1 MSRKLLA
8 VALLGPWSSLATA
21 QVTMYGRVDL
31 SLGQQ
36 ADAARNTV
44 LRNGSGSRFGIR
56 GTEDLDGGLKAVF
69 QIEHRFNADTGGAGT
84 RFWEGKSIVGLE
96 GAFGLVTIGREENP
110 AYTYSQNPADPWG
123 SDTVASNGSIVNG
136 RIGTNR
142 YSNALSYRYSGGG
155 LTFGAQITEG
165 DGMDH
170 RPYSLGLAYAA
181 GRFRLGVGLENPGND
196 DDIWV
201 TLSASYNFGA
211 FALRGLLGNGTNA
224 GDQEHRSWLLG
235 ATTSIGAGELR
246 ASYGQLKNTDLNA
259 VADKQFAVGY
269 HHAMSRRT
277 TLYADLISEKR
288 DNMPASRKSTGWDVG
303 IKHNF

>member
-1 MSRKLLA
+1 
-8 VALLGPWSSLATA
+8 
-21 QVTMYGRVDL
+21 MYGRVDL

-36 ADAARNTV
+36 ADAARNTE

-142 YSNALSYRYSGGG
+142 YSNALNYRYSGGG

-170 RPYSLGLAYAA
+170 RPYNLSLAYAA

-201 TLSASYNFGA
+201 TLSAGYNFGA
-211 FALRGLLGNGTNA
+211 FALRGLIGNGTNA
-224 GDQEHRSWLLG
+224 GDQVHRSWLLG